1 MEEHP
6 DAPALIVPAQ
16 IRRAGGRRA
25 HHRRSADRPPAAAA
39 DAAPSPKIDS
49 ALLNAVDGGG
59 EATFFVMLKDRADL
73 SSAKKQKSH
82 AARAEAAYGE
92 LRAHAKSSQKSLSS
106 FLDEEKVSHE
116 GGDRQAAYEV
126 RTARAEFALRARRP
140 DDALR
145 ALSGHTGDA
154 PVLVAWAELLSGRPE
169 SALRLARAEVARSER
184 TGERLAEVE
193 ARIALGVSLSAS
205 PWRGRVPGSSPA
217 PKPSPG
223 PCRTRRVHA
232 GRSGRG
238 RCCARR
244 DAGDGPGRTG
254 APERS
259 APPEG

>member
-1 MEEHP
+1 M
-6 DAPALIVPAQ
+6 AAALTT
-16 IRRAGGRRA
+16 AGLLIG
-25 HHRRSADRPPAAAA
+25 PPAAAA

-193 ARIALGVSLSAS
+193 ARIALGVSLSRLALEREGARELARAETLAGTL
-205 PWRGRVPGSSPA
+205 PYPA
-217 PKPSPG
+217 G
-223 PCRTRRVHA
+223 ARRAERARALLREA
-232 GRSGRG
+232 GRG
-238 RCCARR
+238 
-244 DAGDGPGRTG
+244 
-254 APERS
+254 
-259 APPEG
+259 